1 MQPQSWK
8 KRAHQRCDPGGSTLE
23 AHSFQGPGLVPK
35 PVLQAVASLR
45 LKGAIEQDTAHFLI
59 QEKNLSIPST
69 AMANN
74 AKKVFP
80 SLSSIC
86 RGQAGDLEGSDEGFL
101 EELQGKNVQGLARTE
116 RVLVLQG

>member
-1 MQPQSWK
+1 M
-8 KRAHQRCDPGGSTLE
+8 
-23 AHSFQGPGLVPK
+23 
-35 PVLQAVASLR
+35 LQAVASLR

-101 EELQGKNVQGLARTE
+101 EELQGKNVQGLAQTE